1 MRAPVKIFVFIIA
14 AILLSGLIGW
24 AIYDPDDLRH
34 KTIGY
39 SEEEQK
45 AAWNNVEK
53 TQNEVLHELDA
64 RKLEAEIRLVELRR
78 GEAAASRYRMCHT
91 YPPTTKQHQLEC
103 ERLDKQVRHDDAEAD
118 KHPW

>member
-1 MRAPVKIFVFIIA
+1 MKTFVLITA
-14 AILLSGLIGW
+14 AILLAGLIGW
-24 AIYDPDDLRH
+24 AVYDPDDLLH

-39 SEEEQK
+39 SDEEQK
-45 AAWNNVEK
+45 AAWDKVDK
-53 TQNEVLHELDA
+53 TQSEVLQSIEA
-64 RKLEAEIRLVELRR
+64 RKLEAGIRFVELKH

-103 ERLDKQVRHDDAEAD
+103 ERLDKQFRRDEAEAD